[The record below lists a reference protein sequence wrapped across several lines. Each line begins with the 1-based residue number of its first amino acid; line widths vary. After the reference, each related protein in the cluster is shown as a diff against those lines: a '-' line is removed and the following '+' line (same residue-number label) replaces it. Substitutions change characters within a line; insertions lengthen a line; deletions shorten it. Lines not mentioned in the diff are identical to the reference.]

1 MAGSHDGRVTLS
13 TKLDTS
19 GILAGAKGIKSALAT
34 SCKAVAA
41 LGAATAAAIVTVTK
55 QSVDAYAAFEQLT
68 GGVETLFK
76 ESADKVKAYAE
87 DAYKTAGVSANAY
100 MEAVTS
106 FSASL
111 ISSLGGDTAKA
122 AEIAN
127 MAMVDMSDNA
137 NKMGTPLANI
147 QTAYQGFA
155 KQNYTM
161 LDNLKLG
168 YGGTKT
174 EMERLLRDAEAF
186 SGVKYDISNLGDV
199 YEAIH
204 QIQVKLGVAGTTA
217 KEAESTIT
225 GSITMTKSAWE
236 NLLAAMSGGGSLD
249 RAIDDFVYSLEKC
262 MQNMLPVVERS
273 LVGIGYAIERLAPM
287 LVERIALAIIKAIP
301 SLLNAVYKMVI
312 GLAQGIYQGI
322 KALFTGGT
330 VKVLEEQTEQIGA
343 SVENQKEL
351 KKEVEETG
359 KAAKKSFAGFDEI
372 SVLSDKSNAEDES
385 SGEGTS
391 IPTVVAGGQGNVF
404 DSLGEAVG
412 SLSESI
418 GGLNGNFEKVRE
430 TMKAI
435 LVLAGLVGASI
446 LTWKILDAYTAG
458 VEFGSV
464 FKDIGAK
471 ALIVAGAVLL
481 IKGYC
486 EGWVNGVDWKNLL
499 ITLGGIAVLL
509 TGITIKFGTFG
520 LAIGAVAAGIALVV
534 LGVTDFIKNGP
545 SVENTVLIIG
555 GAIAVAVGLAT
566 AGLSV
571 VVAAIVGAVAAV
583 AAFTAAILLEEPAIM
598 STKEAQEALT
608 AAKERAAE
616 AENSY
621 INAVDGAESALTRLK
636 DAEAAAGV
644 TGAEL
649 YEQVQNGTLD
659 YANMTAE
666 QKEAYKA
673 YLDNEKKQ
681 QELKTATEELNAA
694 KKAETLASFENQ
706 LALAKESGSYE
717 EFKKSVVAAFEAGE
731 LSAEEARELIGKSMS
746 EMEDDAQ
753 KTFMEDL
760 PGSIKQGLDPSQY
773 ETTRKKMGDWFKNL
787 GKGFIENIWEP
798 IKKFWNDHIAQI
810 FTGKFWS
817 GLAKNCG
824 NGLISGFESAING
837 IIWLFE
843 TMINWV
849 VGGLNKIGF
858 DVPDWVPLIGGK
870 KFGFSIPE
878 VKFGRVSFPRLAQG
892 AVIPPNREFMAVL
905 GDQRHGTNIEAPLD
919 TIKQAL
925 AEVMA
930 AQGAGDVNIRF
941 TGDLAQLARVLK
953 PVIDRENRRVG
964 GSLIKEGVL

>member
-19 GILAGAKGIKSALAT
+19 GIQAGAKGIKSALAT

-174 EMERLLRDAEAF
+174 EMERLLKDAEAF

-301 SLLNAVYKMVI
+301 SLLNAVYKMMI

-330 VKVLEEQTEQIGA
+330 VKVLEEQAEKIEA
-343 SVENQKEL
+343 SVENQKALTEEV
-351 KKEVEETG
+351 KETE
-359 KAAKKSFAGFDEI
+359 KAAKKALAGFDELN
-372 SVLSDKSNAEDES
+372 VLSHDSAGVAASMSTNVGTSGAIGGWGAEITTAESKAGPLDELFSNLLIKLEPIKTAIDGLVVACQPLATNI
-385 SGEGTS
+385 GEGLS
-391 IPTVVAGGQGNVF
+391 WLYENVLLPLGDWAVEQFIPHALDLIAAGMTALNDVWVAIEPTFTWIWENMLVPLRDFIWQVIIDFIDGLTYVF
-404 DSLGEAVG
+404 TAFSDWARE
-412 SLSESI
+412 
-418 GGLNGNFEKVRE
+418 NRE
-430 TMKAI
+430 TLEDIAAVVIGFLAGVWVYNTSKKIIDFITRLGTAI
-435 LVLAGLVGASI
+435 IAMGNKMALAGLKGAFFAASVGI
-446 LTWKILDAYTAG
+446 L
-458 VEFGSV
+458 
-464 FKDIGAK
+464 
-471 ALIVAGAVLL
+471 
-481 IKGYC
+481 
-486 EGWVNGVDWKNLL
+486 
-499 ITLGGIAVLL
+499 
-509 TGITIKFGTFG
+509 
-520 LAIGAVAAGIALVV
+520 AAGILALSKNWDKLTPAERVITI
-534 LGVTDFIKNGP
+534 LGSLAAAATAAAI
-545 SVENTVLIIG
+545 
-555 GAIAVAVGLAT
+555 AIAVFHTAWSVGLA
-566 AGLSV
+566 A
-571 VVAAIVGAVAAV
+571 AAIVGGLALLGLTF
-583 AAFTAAILLEEPAIM
+583 AFKDTGD
-598 STKEAQEALT
+598 TGD
-608 AAKERAAE
+608 AAK
-616 AENSY
+616 
-621 INAVDGAESALTRLK
+621 
-636 DAEAAAGV
+636 AAADNF
-644 TGAEL
+644 
-649 YEQVQNGTLD
+649 YSSYDWSKDFTLP
-659 YANMTAE
+659 
-666 QKEAYKA
+666 
-673 YLDNEKKQ
+673 
-681 QELKTATEELNAA
+681 
-694 KKAETLASFENQ
+694 
-706 LALAKESGSYE
+706 ALAK
-717 EFKKSVVAAFEAGE
+717 
-731 LSAEEARELIGKSMS
+731 
-746 EMEDDAQ
+746 
-753 KTFMEDL
+753 
-760 PGSIKQGLDPSQY
+760 
-773 ETTRKKMGDWFKNL
+773 
-787 GKGFIENIWEP
+787 
-798 IKKFWNDHIAQI
+798 
-810 FTGKFWS
+810 
-817 GLAKNCG
+817 
-824 NGLISGFESAING
+824 
-837 IIWLFE
+837 
-843 TMINWV
+843 
-849 VGGLNKIGF
+849 
-858 DVPDWVPLIGGK
+858 
-870 KFGFSIPE
+870 
-878 VKFGRVSFPRLAQG
+878 G
-892 AVIPPNREFMAVL
+892 AVLPANKPFLAMV
-905 GDQRHGTNIEAPLD
+905 GDQKHGTNIEAPLT
-919 TIKQAL
+919 TIQEAVAAVMNDHFGGMMAGFEAL
-925 AEVMA
+925 LE
-930 AQGAGDVNIRF
+930 
-941 TGDLAQLARVLK
+941 
-953 PVIDRENRRVG
+953 ENQRLRRVVESIEVGDATIGQAANRYNQKMAIIKG
-964 GSLIKEGVL
+964 G